1 MLPGPDEAKPDHS
14 DWRVDGKFH
23 DFERERERERRKQR
37 AERHATLLATIDE
50 TPASD
55 EAAGSVIDVDGT

>member
-1 MLPGPDEAKPDHS
+1 MRRSRTNPTGAGRGDE
-14 DWRVDGKFH
+14 KFH
-23 DFERERERERRKQR
+23 DSEREHERRKQR

-55 EAAGSVIDVDGT
+55 EAAGSVIDVDET